1 MNKFFSISHTQLTV
15 TIALYLKKNHN
26 TSSKLILLFKKKI
39 NLSIK
44 KIYISKIKYLFIINA
59 YDVRISIK

>member
-1 MNKFFSISHTQLTV
+1 M